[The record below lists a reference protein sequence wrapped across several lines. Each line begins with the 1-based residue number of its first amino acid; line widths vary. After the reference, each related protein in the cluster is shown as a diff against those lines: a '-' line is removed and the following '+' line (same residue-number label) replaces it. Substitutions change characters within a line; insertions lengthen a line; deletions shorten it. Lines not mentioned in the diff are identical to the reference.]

1 MLKTLLPGRY
11 SGVVEVNWSGCLN
24 GTARCIQFGIL
35 IATSLTQNAQAQ
47 QKVYTWQ
54 EIRQRFESVNPTLRA
69 GSINVDESRAEEIT
83 AYLRPN
89 PDLNLYAD
97 QFNFHPLQPLAGAD
111 QIVGINY
118 LHERQHKRELRKEA
132 AEEGTQ
138 IAISQQADLGRTLLF
153 SLRNAFVALLQ
164 AKAIVANARENL
176 DYYDKELRINRDR
189 LKAGDIAEVDE
200 ERLELQRAQFESD
213 LENSTVNVRTAK
225 IQLLTLLND
234 RTPIEQFDVTGNF
247 DFVDHVPALEELR
260 NSALDTRPD
269 LKAQLETVTQ
279 AETNQRLA
287 LANGST
293 DPTFGFDIGR
303 NPPLNGYV
311 GFSVTIPLRIFDKN
325 QGEKLRTELDVKRNQ
340 RLLDATKSQVF
351 SDVDSAYATLNS
363 TLNLLR
369 PYKAKYLPM
378 SAKIRDTVSYAYQR
392 GAATLLDFLD
402 AQKSYRDTE
411 LNYLNLVGSYLTA
424 AGQLNEAVGNE
435 AIQ

>member
-1 MLKTLLPGRY
+1 MLQTELPGRY
-11 SGVVEVNWSGCLN
+11 SGGSGRNRSSCLK
-24 GTARCIQFGIL
+24 GVARSFYLGVL
-35 IATSLTQNAQAQ
+35 ITNCFTQSAPAQ

-69 GSINVDESRAEEIT
+69 GALNVDESRAEETT

-89 PDLNLYAD
+89 PDINIYAD

-118 LHERQHKRELRKEA
+118 LHERQHKRELRREA

-138 IAISQQADLGRTLLF
+138 VAVSQQADLGRTLLF
-153 SLRNAFVALLQ
+153 NLRNAFVQLLQ
-164 AKAIVANARENL
+164 AKAIRANAQENL
-176 DYYDKELRINRDR
+176 TYYDKELQINRDR
-189 LKAGDIAEVDE
+189 LKAGDISEVDE
-200 ERLELQRAQFESD
+200 DRLELQRVQFEAD

-234 RTPIEQFDVTGNF
+234 RTPLDQFDVSGRF
-247 DFVDHVPALEELR
+247 DFVDHLPDLQELR
-260 NSALDTRPD
+260 NSALETRPD
-269 LKAQLETVTQ
+269 LKAQMESVKQ
-279 AETNQRLA
+279 ADTNHRLA
-287 LANGST
+287 IANGST

-303 NPPLNGYV
+303 NPPLFGYV
-311 GFSVTIPLRIFDKN
+311 GFSVTFPLRIFDKN
-325 QGEKLRTELDVKRNQ
+325 QGEKLRTELDVTRNE
-340 RLLDATKSQVF
+340 RLLDASRAQVF

-369 PYKAKYLPM
+369 PYKSKYLPM

-411 LNYLNLVGSYLTA
+411 LSYLNLIGTYLTA
-424 AGQLNEAVGNE
+424 ASQLNEAVGNE